1 MGIADSQ
8 GWNRAKI
15 LMPLAIMASSGGMCT
30 LVGTPPNITAN
41 TTLVN
46 AGYEIGFFDYALFGL
61 PVAIISIVYMMLIGN
76 RLIPVRHSDVEVAD
90 EESGKVY
97 DTKKQII
104 AGAVLVGVIVCM
116 VTKIL
121 DLHDAAVVG
130 AILCVVTGCMTEK
143 EAYQSFD
150 WQTIF
155 LFAGAL
161 GLATAM
167 KSTGAGKILAD
178 QVVDMMGGS
187 PNPIVLTAVLFV
199 ITGLLTQFMSNTAA
213 AALLCPIGLSIAESL
228 GASPTAVVLAIGF
241 SASAAYM
248 TPVAT
253 PPNTMI
259 YGPGGLQFMDYVKVG
274 TPLFII
280 VMIMALVLMPIIWPF
295 FPNA

>member
-1 MGIADSQ
+1 
-8 GWNRAKI
+8 
-15 LMPLAIMASSGGMCT
+15 
-30 LVGTPPNITAN
+30 
-41 TTLVN
+41 
-46 AGYEIGFFDYALFGL
+46 
-61 PVAIISIVYMMLIGN
+61 
-76 RLIPVRHSDVEVAD
+76 
-90 EESGKVY
+90 
-97 DTKKQII
+97 
-104 AGAVLVGVIVCM
+104 M

-121 DLHDAAVVG
+121 KLHDAAVVG

-161 GLATAM
+161 GLAAAM

-178 QVVDMMGGS
+178 QVVGMMGEA